1 MNKIKFERF
10 DQLAGWLCFA
20 IAAWTYLDTVEPSV
34 SFWDCPEYVT
44 CAAKGEVGHPP
55 GNTFFLLAGRFFA
68 NFAAGDMTQ
77 VAIWINRMSA
87 LFSAG
92 TILFLFWSITALTFK
107 LMIKRKEEP
116 TLGQTILILGC
127 GLVGALA
134 YTWSDTFWFS
144 AVEAEVYA
152 FSSFMT
158 ALTFWLILKW
168 EQRAVQPSAD
178 KYLILI
184 SYIVGLSIG
193 VHLLNLLCL
202 PAIVLIYYF
211 HHKRQATVWGVT
223 STLCLSVVLIAVILY
238 GIIPGII
245 WLAKGSELWMV
256 NSLGLPYHSGTLACY
271 MGIVGLLIAMYI
283 CICRGHLFRASN
295 TRLAANIVFSLL
307 MILVGYSTFAQ
318 ILIRSSAGL
327 PMNENTPDN
336 IFSLSRY
343 LNREQYGE
351 SPLLFGQT
359 FTSSAIKDKYDGNGP
374 ELYAKVIKESEDE
387 PDRYYVYDK
396 ATKYE
401 YDYTTFFPRMYST
414 QPEHVEGYKQWSGY
428 KGQKVRVKNAYGNQ
442 HTITVPTFG
451 ENLTYFF
458 QYQLGHM
465 YWRYF
470 LWNFCGRQ
478 NDLKSYGEADRGN
491 WITGFDSIDQWLIG
505 SSEEMP
511 ECITHN
517 KGHNV
522 YYMLPLLLGLLGMG
536 WQWKKGVQGR
546 QQWLV
551 VSMLF
556 LMTGIAIVVY
566 LNQTP
571 YQPRERDYA
580 YAGSFYAFSIWI
592 GMGVAGLHSLLERVL
607 KQKRPIS
614 TAIGSAV
621 LGLIVPIQ
629 MVGQTWDDHDRS
641 DRYLARDFG
650 RNYLASLDQDG
661 IIFTN
666 GDNDTFPLWY
676 AIETEGFR
684 TDTRACNLAYLQTD
698 WYIDQMKSPAY
709 DSKPLPIPFSRKEY
723 AGTNLYFMPVDSAT
737 KKIVLDEDAIRQSD
751 AFTIQESDTIPEAME
766 ISLGDKRY
774 LLRNDVVKLD
784 MIKTIAN
791 EGWKRPIYFAC
802 SVGPSEY
809 RELMPYLR
817 TVGLAYQVVPIE
829 TGGPESVDIERT
841 YDCVMNRF
849 HWGNANLHGIYLDET
864 CLNMC
869 ATHRMVFA
877 RLIDALLES
886 GDKERTLKVAERC
899 LEVLPS
905 FNVPH
910 DASSLSIVHCLYVCG
925 KIAEA
930 DAICKEMLVQT
941 DQYLHWVSSLNKR
954 QRISC
959 SNSVRR
965 SLYIMHS
972 ILLELSEQQ
981 SNNLINSY
989 SSKFNFY
996 YEQFKKQ
1003 A

>member
-1 MNKIKFERF
+1 MNKIKYERLER
-10 DQLAGWLCFA
+10 LAGWICFA
-20 IAAWTYLDTVEPSV
+20 IAAWTYLNTVEPSI

-55 GNTFFLLAGRFFA
+55 GNTLFLLAGRFFA
-68 NFAAGDMTQ
+68 NFAAGDMSQ

-87 LFSAG
+87 LLSAG
-92 TILFLFWSITALTFK
+92 TILFLFWSITALTSK
-107 LMIKRKEEP
+107 LIIGRHGNP
-116 TLGQTILILGC
+116 TLSQTILILGC
-127 GLVGALA
+127 GSVGALA

-168 EQRAVQPSAD
+168 EQRADQSSAD

-211 HHKRQATVWGVT
+211 HHKQRLSFWGILSV
-223 STLCLSVVLIAVILY
+223 LCLAVILIAVILY
-238 GIIPGII
+238 GTIPGIV
-245 WLAKGSELWMV
+245 WLSKGCELWMV
-256 NSLGLPYHSGTLACY
+256 NSLGLPYHSGTMVCY
-271 MGIVGLLIAMYI
+271 FGIVGLLVIIYVR
-283 CICRGHLFRASN
+283 ICRHHLFRGDRA
-295 TRLAANIVFSLL
+295 RMAANIVLSLL

-336 IFSLSRY
+336 IFALSRY

-351 SPLLFGQT
+351 SPLLSGQT
-359 FTSSAIKDKYDGNGP
+359 FASSAIKDRYDGNGP
-374 ELYAKVIKESEDE
+374 KLYAKAIKESEDD

-401 YDYTTFFPRMYST
+401 YDYTTLFPRMYST
-414 QPEHVEGYKQWSGY
+414 QPEHIAGYKQWSGF
-428 KGQKVRVKNAYGNQ
+428 KGQIVSVRNAYGKQ
-442 HTITVPTFG
+442 HTITVPTWS
-451 ENLTYFF
+451 ENMTYFF
-458 QYQLGHM
+458 RYQLNHM

-491 WITGFDSIDQWLIG
+491 WITGFDFIDQWLIG

-511 ECITHN
+511 ECITRN

-522 YYMLPLLLGLLGMG
+522 YYMLPLLLGLLGIG
-536 WQWKKGVQGR
+536 WQWKKGAQGR

-551 VSMLF
+551 VFMLF

-580 YAGSFYAFSIWI
+580 YVGSFYAFSIWI
-592 GMGVAGLHSLLERVL
+592 GMGVAGLSSILFG
-607 KQKRPIS
+607 KRDGLS
-614 TAIGSAV
+614 VVAAIVSVA

-676 AIETEGFR
+676 AIETEKYR

-709 DSKPLPIPFSRKEY
+709 ESKPLPIPFSRKEY
-723 AGTNLYFMPVDSAT
+723 AGTNLYFMPVKNST
-737 KKIVLDEDAIRQSD
+737 KRIELDEGTIRQSD
-751 AFTIQESDTIPEAME
+751 AFTIQEGDTIPEAME
-766 ISLGDKRY
+766 ISLKDKRY
-774 LLRNDVVKLD
+774 LTRNEIVKLS
-784 MIKTIAN
+784 MIETIAK
-791 EGWKRPIYFAC
+791 EGWNRPIYFAC
-802 SVGPSEY
+802 SIGPSEY
-809 RELMPYLR
+809 RELTPYLR
-817 TVGLAYQVVPIE
+817 TVGLAYQVLPIE
-829 TGGPESVDIERT
+829 TGGPKSVDIERT

-849 HWGNANLHGIYLDET
+849 HWGNANRPGIYLDET
-864 CLNMC
+864 CLNLC
-869 ATHRMVFA
+869 VTHRMVFA

-886 GDKERTLKVAERC
+886 GDKERALKAAERC

-905 FNVPH
+905 YNVPH
-910 DASSLSIVHCLYVCG
+910 DASSLSIIHCLYECG
-925 KIAEA
+925 KPAEA
-930 DAICKEMLVQT
+930 EAICKELLIQT
-941 DQYLHWVSSLNKR
+941 DQYLHWTSALNKG
-954 QRISC
+954 QQLSC
-959 SNSVRR
+959 YDSVRR
-965 SLYIMHS
+965 SLYIMHCV
-972 ILLELSEQQ
+972 LMELNEQECH
-981 SNNLINSY
+981 NLINSY
-989 SSKFNFY
+989 TPKFNLY
-996 YEQFKKQ
+996 YEQFKRQ
-1003 A
+1003 V

>member
-1 MNKIKFERF
+1 MNKIKFERIE
-10 DQLAGWLCFA
+10 QMAGWICFA
-20 IAAWTYLDTVEPSV
+20 IAAWTYLNTVEPSV

-55 GNTFFLLAGRFFA
+55 GNTLFLLAGRYFA
-68 NFAAGDMTQ
+68 NFAAGDMSQ
-77 VAIWINRMSA
+77 VAICINRMSA

-92 TILFLFWSITALTFK
+92 TILFLFWSITALTHN
-107 LMIKRKEEP
+107 LIVNREEQP
-116 TLGQTILILGC
+116 TLSQTILIIGC
-127 GLVGALA
+127 GLVGALV

-168 EQRAVQPSAD
+168 EQKADHPSSD

-184 SYIVGLSIG
+184 SYIIGLSIG

-211 HHKRQATVWGVT
+211 HHKRQPNFWGIV
-223 STLCLSVVLIAVILY
+223 SVLCLSVVLIAFILY
-238 GIIPGII
+238 GIIPGVV
-245 WLAKGSELWMV
+245 WLAKSCELWMV
-256 NSLGLPYHSGTLACY
+256 NTLGLPYQSGTLASY
-271 MGIVGLLIAMYI
+271 IGIVVLLIAMYI
-283 CICRGHLFRASN
+283 GICRRRLFCAKGSRV
-295 TRLAANIVFSLL
+295 AANIVFSLL

-351 SPLLFGQT
+351 SPLAFGQT
-359 FTSSAIKDKYDGNGP
+359 FASSVIKDKYKGNGP
-374 ELYAKVIKESEDE
+374 ELYAKVIKETKED
-387 PDRYYVYDK
+387 PDRYYIYDK

-401 YDYTTFFPRMYST
+401 YDYTTFFPRMYSS
-414 QPEHVEGYKQWSGY
+414 QPLHITGYKQWSGF
-428 KGQKVRVKNAYGNQ
+428 KGKKVRVKNAYGKQ
-442 HTITVPTFG
+442 TTITVPTSG
-451 ENLTYFF
+451 ENLTYFIR
-458 QYQLGHM
+458 YQLNHM

-478 NDLKSYGEADRGN
+478 NDLKSNGEADRGN
-491 WITGFDSIDQWLIG
+491 WITGFNSVDRWLIG
-505 SSEEMP
+505 SSEDMP
-511 ECITHN
+511 ESITNN

-522 YYMLPLLLGLLGMG
+522 YYMLPLLLGLGG
-536 WQWKKGVQGR
+536 IVWQWKRGKQGR

-551 VSMLF
+551 IFLLF

-592 GMGVAGLHSLLERVL
+592 GMGVAGLWTLFDKLAKH
-607 KQKRPIS
+607 KRPQFAAI
-614 TAIGSAV
+614 TAVI
-621 LGLIVPIQ
+621 LGIMIPIQ

-641 DRYLARDFG
+641 NRYLARDFG
-650 RNYLASLDQDG
+650 HNYLASLDSDG
-661 IIFTN
+661 IIFTS

-676 AIETEGFR
+676 AIETEGYR
-684 TDTRACNLAYLQTD
+684 TDTRACNLEYLQTD

-709 DSKPLPIPFSRKEY
+709 DSKPLPIPFNRKEY
-723 AGTNLYFMPVDSAT
+723 AGTNLYFVPVDSTT
-737 KKIVLDEDAIRQSD
+737 KRITLDEDAIRKSD
-751 AFTIQESDTIPEAME
+751 VITMQEGDDIPANME
-766 ISLGDKRY
+766 ISLNDRRY
-774 LLRNDVVKLD
+774 LTRNDIVKLS
-784 MIKTIAN
+784 MIETIAK
-791 EGWKRPIYFAC
+791 EGWKRPVYFAC
-802 SVGPSEY
+802 TVGPSAY
-809 RELMPYLR
+809 RELTPYLR
-817 TVGLAYQVVPIE
+817 TVGLAYQVLPIK

-841 YDCVMNRF
+841 YDCLMNRF
-849 HWGNANLHGIYLDET
+849 RWGNANLPGIYLDET

-869 ATHRMVFA
+869 STHRMIFV
-877 RLIDALLES
+877 RLIDALLSS
-886 GDKERTLKVAERC
+886 GDNERALTIAERC

-910 DASSLSIVHCLYVCG
+910 DASSLSIIRCLYECG
-925 KIAEA
+925 KAEEA
-930 DAICKEMLVQT
+930 ETISKEMLMQA
-941 DQYLHWVSSLNKR
+941 DDYLHWIASLNKG
-954 QRISC
+954 QQLTC
-959 SNSVRR
+959 TDTVRR
-965 SLYIMHS
+965 SLYIIHS
-972 ILLELSEQQ
+972 VLMETSKHG
-981 SNNLINSY
+981 SNDLFDSY
-989 SSKFNFY
+989 SSKFNSY

-1003 A
+1003 I